1 LGEDVEETGAAEV
14 LVAGA
19 GLEELPDEAGGLDED
34 DDEQPTNARVAKQAS
49 AAAHLVRELPN
60 LTITVVPSNTIR
72 ALMPLCHYDDGDDVP
87 VAYRRGRAGRRDVG
101 EGATPG
107 RRRLTLPGDSGAR
120 ATWAWATRTPMN
132 SREGNQRP
140 FGRNEL
146 GSGGEVRGDLGGR

>member
-1 LGEDVEETGAAEV
+1 LGEDVEETGA
-14 LVAGA
+14 
-19 GLEELPDEAGGLDED
+19 GLEELAGEAGGLDED
-34 DDEQPTNARVAKQAS
+34 DDEQPANARVAKQAS

-72 ALMPLCHYDDGDDVP
+72 ALIPSAIMTTGAMSRLHTDEGAPD
-87 VAYRRGRAGRRDVG
+87 
-101 EGATPG
+101 GATPG
-107 RRRLTLPGDSGAR
+107 GRRLGA
-120 ATWAWATRTPMN
+120 TPPSTGEWATRTPMN

>member
-14 LVAGA
+14 LAGGA
-19 GLEELPDEAGGLDED
+19 GLEELAGEAGGLDED

-87 VAYRRGRAGRRDVG
+87 VA
-101 EGATPG
+101 
-107 RRRLTLPGDSGAR
+107 
-120 ATWAWATRTPMN
+120 
-132 SREGNQRP
+132 
-140 FGRNEL
+140 
-146 GSGGEVRGDLGGR
+146 